1 MVRKIIYGLIGVL
14 IFVLPFHNL
23 ILQVLI
29 SKFGFS
35 QYLAL
40 YKDILV
46 IGLIGVIC
54 LDLKNNF
61 EMLKNSRPIYKLP
74 LIFLVLINILAVLS
88 SFVFNQVS
96 LSSFVFGYYFEI
108 WWVDLLAIV
117 LTWYF
122 VLEKNRESKNNY
134 FTFLQKSL
142 VFSYIGVCLFQ
153 VISYIIGQEKFLTS
167 FGYGSGETGL
177 VNSTITCHPLDFGI
191 STCRAMGTFAH
202 PLHFGGYLMTVIPFL
217 IVFLVGSK
225 TRIGKL
231 FYSGIIA
238 VGVLFVGLSYTRYSW
253 LGLAVLI
260 FVLFGIWLNK
270 NTIISLRLFKI
281 FTIGIV
287 ICSSFFSVA
296 ILSLNPDVVVKYIPK
311 SIVKPSSTTWHY
323 RHLGSTFEIIQKSGP
338 QNITGYG
345 LGSIGS
351 AARAKYQDLNKNNI
365 ANKFE
370 RVAYNWYFVKETFL
384 STENWF
390 LQTLLNGGL
399 IYAILYF
406 GIVLVPML
414 WIWKLVKTTKL
425 TNELTFEIIIGIGFL
440 TVLIGNNLEHLWESQ
455 TLAVYWSLTWLFGKQ
470 VKKKLL
476 ILRN

>member
-1 MVRKIIYGLIGVL
+1 MLRKIIYGFIGVL

-29 SKFGFS
+29 SKFGLS

-40 YKDILV
+40 YKDV
-46 IGLIGVIC
+46 IVAGLIGIIC
-54 LDLKNNF
+54 LDVKNNF

-74 LIFLVLINILAVLS
+74 LILLVLINILAVLS

-108 WWVDLLAIV
+108 WWVDLLAIII
-117 LTWYF
+117 TWYL
-122 VLEKNRESKNNY
+122 VLEKNREPLVNQ
-134 FTFLQKSL
+134 FTLLRNSL
-142 VFSYIGVCLFQ
+142 EGSYIWVCAFQ
-153 VISYIIGQEKFLTS
+153 VLSYIFGQENFLKQ
-167 FGYGSGETGL
+167 FGYGTGESGL

-191 STCRAMGTFAH
+191 STCRAMGAFAH
-202 PLHFGGYLMTVIPFL
+202 PLHFGGYLMVVIPFL
-217 IVFLVGSK
+217 IVFMIGAKS
-225 TRIGKL
+225 RIGKL

-238 VGVLFVGLSYTRYSW
+238 VGVLFVGLSFTRYAW
-253 LGLAVLI
+253 LGLAVLVL
-260 FVLFGIWLNK
+260 VLFGIWLNK
-270 NTIISLRLFKI
+270 NNKISLRLFKI

-296 ILSLNPDVVVKYIPK
+296 ILSLNPDIVAKYIPK

-323 RHLGSTFEIIQKSGP
+323 RHLGSTLEIINKSGT
-338 QNITGYG
+338 QNLIGYG

-351 AARAKYQDLNKNNI
+351 GARAKYQDLNKNNI
-365 ANKFE
+365 ANRFE

-384 STENWF
+384 TTENWF
-390 LQTLLNGGL
+390 LQTLLNAGL

-406 GIVLVPML
+406 GIVLIPML
-414 WIWKLVKTTKL
+414 WIWNLIKATKL
-425 TNELTFEIIIGIGFL
+425 TNELALEIIIGIGFL

-455 TLAVYWSLTWLFGKQ
+455 TLAVYWSIMWVIGKF
-470 VKKKLL
+470 VTKK
-476 ILRN
+476 IPN